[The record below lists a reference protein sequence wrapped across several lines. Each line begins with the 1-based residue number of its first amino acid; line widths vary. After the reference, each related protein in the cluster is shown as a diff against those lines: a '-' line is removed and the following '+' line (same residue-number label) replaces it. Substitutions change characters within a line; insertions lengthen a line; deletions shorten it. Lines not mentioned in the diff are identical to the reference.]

1 MASSTTADNT
11 TWSFP
16 FSHQEWDHTPLAVQ
30 DHVLVLHNQLHELQ
44 QQVDILQGRVD
55 QTSQTSSKPPSS
67 DSPFPKP
74 KKPKRRPS
82 SGKRGGRKGH
92 PGSGPILLAP
102 TEVQHVYPA
111 SCGCG
116 HGELGSPRLYQ
127 THQVIELPRIE
138 MEISHFLL
146 HQAHCLGCGQLLK
159 ADVPSHH
166 ATGYGPRL
174 TALIGELTGM
184 HGTSRRLIQDFCQS
198 VLHVPISLGAIQKVI
213 DRTSQAIVPHYE
225 AIAE

>member
-1 MASSTTADNT
+1 MASSPTADNT

-16 FSHQEWDHTPLAVQ
+16 FSQQEWDQTPCVVQ
-30 DHVLVLHNQLHELQ
+30 EHVVALQNQLYEIQH
-44 QQVDILQGRVD
+44 QVDILQGRVEK
-55 QTSQTSSKPPSS
+55 TSQTSSKPPSS
-67 DSPFPKP
+67 DSPFTKP